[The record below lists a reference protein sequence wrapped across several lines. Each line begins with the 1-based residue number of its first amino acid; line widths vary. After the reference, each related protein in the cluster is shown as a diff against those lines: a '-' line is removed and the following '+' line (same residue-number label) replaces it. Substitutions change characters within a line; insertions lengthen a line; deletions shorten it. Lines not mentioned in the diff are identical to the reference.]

1 MWLEYKGPVAEE
13 AGATTVMEGMID
25 SLGPSVAVAYYDVL
39 AIQLRV
45 NLMQVANTA
54 GCLELW
60 PCAVVVVFGVV
71 VGWSAACVAC
81 WLGGEWWTV
90 AH

>member
-25 SLGPSVAVAYYDVL
+25 SLGPSVAVAYYDEL

-45 NLMQVANTA
+45 NLMQVPTLLVVWS
-54 GCLELW
+54 GGWVEWWLGG
-60 PCAVVVVFGVV
+60 VVVVWR
-71 VGWSAACVAC
+71 VGRVAC
-81 WLGGEWWTV
+81 WLSGGL
-90 AH
+90 